1 MSGGFRLRMKHW
13 FIPIA
18 VLGVSGLGLLF
29 ATERGREQARAF
41 FDRLMEHGDPLGEFN
56 KFVDEQLASIQ
67 HALDSLAE
75 ALEEP
80 ESDQPAI

>member
-1 MSGGFRLRMKHW
+1 MKNW

-29 ATERGREQARAF
+29 ASERGREQVRAF
-41 FDRLMEHGDPLGEFN
+41 FERLVEHGDPLGEFN
-56 KFVDEQLASIQ
+56 KFVDEQLTAIQ

-80 ESDQPAI
+80 EHDQPAI